1 MITKQVARLSLFSFY
16 TLIVTVSR
24 PRRYETSL
32 NLSTCKK
39 NDSHEINLSYIQKR
53 RHVVYHYIIFRYFWV
68 YFLSQFTGMLP
79 FWGVLSHSE
88 QQQQKHFNFCY
99 NVYLIKFFVLLQKN
113 QEILKMFL
121 DSVFAYNAMVKINL
135 ILMNRIWV
143 DLIFHSYNF

>member
-53 RHVVYHYIIFRYFWV
+53 RHIVYHYIIFRYF
-68 YFLSQFTGMLP
+68 LSLFFIPVHQNATILRSAVS
-79 FWGVLSHSE
+79 FWTTTT
-88 QQQQKHFNFCY
+88 KHFNFCY

-113 QEILKMFL
+113 QEILKIFL